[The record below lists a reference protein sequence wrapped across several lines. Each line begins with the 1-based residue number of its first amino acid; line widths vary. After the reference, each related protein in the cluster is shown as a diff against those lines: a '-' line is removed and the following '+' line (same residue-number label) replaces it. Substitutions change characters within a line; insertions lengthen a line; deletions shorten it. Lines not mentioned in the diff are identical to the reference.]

1 MNISED
7 RVFDDEAK
15 TTVEKCLIA
24 FQTESLI
31 VKNDLILSLLLQ
43 LLYLYL
49 YMYYFHFHSW

>member
-43 LLYLYL
+43 LLYLYI
-49 YMYYFHFHSW
+49 HFHSW